1 VIGWIARCFVSCCF
15 ARWTSGP
22 PPPLWLLRIERFG
35 APDYPPSTYETR
47 RGVRVVRSI
56 QSLDPVRGRRRA
68 SHGHEIGVVEW
79 DGADR

>member
-1 VIGWIARCFVSCCF
+1 VQRRVFRGLLFGELDFEPAS
-15 ARWTSGP
+15 AP
-22 PPPLWLLRIERFG
+22 WLLGIESFG